1 MFTLCHGQAAVERGF
16 SVNKEL
22 LVENL
27 QQISLISRRLIC
39 DYVSDFSKPISGIP
53 LTNEM
58 LKSCRL
64 AHSRYVVALEKKR
77 NPTVSQE
84 KSLKRKLKFEEIA
97 EVKEKKRALE
107 AAIKSLETDIEE
119 YSIAAERETKPTPL
133 E

>member
-1 MFTLCHGQAAVERGF
+1 MHGNARYRKCWTIFKIVFSLSHGQADVERGF

-27 QQISLISRRLIC
+27 QQTSLIIQRLIRDC
-39 DYVSDFSKPISGIP
+39 ISDFSRSISEIS

-77 NPTVSQE
+77 NPAVSQE

-97 EVKEKKRALE
+97 EVKEKKRAL
-107 AAIKSLETDIEE
+107 ANHKQI
-119 YSIAAERETKPTPL
+119 
-133 E
+133 